1 MIKIL
6 TFAPAPGDGTS
17 FYRLAGVMSYLEQEY
32 SDIEVTDISN
42 NKFIDWYNLIGADIL
57 LFQRPFSEQHFA
69 AIKMARNMNIK
80 IIVDYDDDLFNI
92 PQDNPV
98 HLGFEPHKE
107 TMKSICQ
114 IVDEVW
120 VSTDAIR
127 RTISFWNKN
136 ITIIPNA
143 HNDYLLPVNKKKE
156 FNIETKKVAY
166 RGGTTHEVDVYSKV
180 DEWADIINNN
190 KDFEFYFLGA
200 RFLFLESLCGDN
212 YNAMVGMH
220 IIDYFKFFSELNPNI
235 FIYTLK
241 DTPFNRAKSNISWI
255 EATYA
260 GASVIAPE
268 FLPEFANMPGIITY
282 NESMSEI
289 FNNIK
294 QPLNRLAITNDLSWK
309 YIKENLLLSQ
319 VNNKRYQSLLALKN
333 NK

>member
-17 FYRLAGVMSYLEQEY
+17 FYRLAGVMPYLEQEH
-32 SDIEVTDISN
+32 SDIEISDISN
-42 NKFIDWYNLIGADIL
+42 NKFIDWYTLVGADIL

-80 IIVDYDDDLFNI
+80 VVIDYDDDLFNI

-98 HLGFEPHKE
+98 HLSFEGCKE
-107 TMKSICQ
+107 TMKLICQ
-114 IVDEVW
+114 VADVIW
-120 VSTDAIR
+120 VSTDAIK
-127 RTISFWNKN
+127 RTVSFWNKN
-136 ITIIPNA
+136 VTIIPNA

-156 FNIETKKVAY
+156 FNLETKKVAY
-166 RGGTTHEVDVYSKV
+166 RGGTTHEVDVYSRV
-180 DEWADIINNN
+180 NEWSDIINNN
-190 KDFEFYFLGA
+190 KDFDFYFLGS

-220 IIDYFKFFSELNPNI
+220 IIDYFKFFCELNPNI

-260 GASVIAPE
+260 GSSVIAPE
-268 FLPEFANMPGIITY
+268 FLPEFSNMPGIITY
-282 NESMSEI
+282 NESMSKV
-289 FNNIK
+289 FNNVKNFPK
-294 QPLNRLAITNDLSWK
+294 QLAIVNDLSWK

-319 VNNKRYQSLLALKN
+319 VNNLRYKSLLALK
-333 NK
+333 KQ